1 MSSRIQSG
9 QPEASLTGSSS
20 SSAASANAKAGSAR
34 CTDQFSD
41 AHSALNAL
49 NAAQAANISALPGQ
63 LSADLPI
70 RQDLVDALRAQIDAG
85 SYNVNP
91 QTLANAMLQN
101 FFGAE
106 EELVRDTAPC
116 PIDRIRP
123 SECIARGRC
132 RCDRRH
138 DSSVKRRLAG

>member
-9 QPEASLTGSSS
+9 KRE
-20 SSAASANAKAGSAR
+20 
-34 CTDQFSD
+34 
-41 AHSALNAL
+41 AL
-49 NAAQAANISALPGQ
+49 NAAQAANTSALSGQ

-85 SYNVNP
+85 SYTVNP
-91 QTLANAMLQN
+91 QALANAMLLN
-101 FFGAE
+101 FFGAAGAAE
-106 EELVRDTAPC
+106 DELVRDTAPC